1 MKERETIMAIIV
13 ETSAL
18 ENMTVTEGNLHI
30 VDLLQAAELIPSD
43 VADELR
49 QAIAEDYDG
58 FDMYSELERVL
69 DLPFIL
75 EGPSFAVATT
85 WDDLTIDD

>member
-1 MKERETIMAIIV
+1 MAILV

-18 ENMTVTEGNLHI
+18 ENMTVPEGNLHI
-30 VDLLQAAELIPSD
+30 VDLLQASELIPAD
-43 VADELR
+43 VADELT

-58 FDMYSELERVL
+58 FDMHAELERVL

-75 EGPSFAVATT
+75 EGPSFAVSTT
-85 WDDLTIDD
+85 WDDLTADD

>member
-1 MKERETIMAIIV
+1 MTLLV

-18 ENMTVTEGNLHI
+18 ENMTVPEGNLHI
-30 VDLLQAAELIPSD
+30 VDLLQASELIPAD

-58 FDMYSELERVL
+58 FDMHAELERVL
-69 DLPFIL
+69 GLPFIL

-85 WDDLTIDD
+85 WDDLTADD

>member
-1 MKERETIMAIIV
+1 MTILV

-18 ENMTVTEGNLHI
+18 ENMTVPEGNLHI
-30 VDLLQAAELIPSD
+30 VDLLQASKLILSD
-43 VADELR
+43 IADELR

-58 FDMYSELERVL
+58 FDMHAELERVL

-75 EGPSFAVATT
+75 EGPTFAVSTT
-85 WDDLTIDD
+85 WDDLTADD

>member
-1 MKERETIMAIIV
+1 MAILV

-18 ENMTVTEGNLHI
+18 ENMTVPEGNLHI
-30 VDLLQAAELIPSD
+30 VDLLQSSELIPAD
-43 VADELR
+43 VADELS

-58 FDMYSELERVL
+58 FDMHAELERVL

-75 EGPSFAVATT
+75 EGPSFAVSTT
-85 WDDLTIDD
+85 WDDLTADD

>member
-1 MKERETIMAIIV
+1 MTILAA
-13 ETSAL
+13 THAL
-18 ENMTVTEGNLHI
+18 ENMTVSEGNLHI
-30 VDLLQAAELIPSD
+30 VDLLQSSELIPAD

-58 FDMYSELERVL
+58 FDMHAELERVL

-75 EGPSFAVATT
+75 EGPSFAVSTT
-85 WDDLTIDD
+85 WDDLTADD

>member
-1 MKERETIMAIIV
+1 MTLLV

-18 ENMTVTEGNLHI
+18 ENMTVPEGNLHI
-30 VDLLQAAELIPSD
+30 VALLQASKIIRSD
-43 VADELR
+43 IADELR

-58 FDMYSELERVL
+58 FDMHAELERVL

-75 EGPSFAVATT
+75 EGRCFDHLGRSHSRR
-85 WDDLTIDD
+85 LGTILAA

>member
-1 MKERETIMAIIV
+1 MTILV

-18 ENMTVTEGNLHI
+18 ENMTVPEGNLHI
-30 VDLLQAAELIPSD
+30 VDLLQASELIPAD
-43 VADELR
+43 VADELT

-58 FDMYSELERVL
+58 FDMHAELERVL
-69 DLPFIL
+69 GLPFIL

-85 WDDLTIDD
+85 WDDLAADD

>member
-1 MKERETIMAIIV
+1 MTILV

-18 ENMTVTEGNLHI
+18 ENMTVPEGNLHI
-30 VDLLQAAELIPSD
+30 VALLQASELIPAD
-43 VADELR
+43 VADELS

-58 FDMYSELERVL
+58 FDMHAELERVL

-75 EGPSFAVATT
+75 EGPSFVVATS
-85 WDDLTIDD
+85 WDDLTYDD

>member
-1 MKERETIMAIIV
+1 MAILV

-18 ENMTVTEGNLHI
+18 ENMPVTDGNLHI
-30 VDLLQAAELIPSD
+30 VDLLQASKLILSD
-43 VADELR
+43 IADELR

-58 FDMYSELERVL
+58 FDMHAELERVL

-75 EGPSFAVATT
+75 EGPSFAVSTT
-85 WDDLTIDD
+85 WDDLTADD

>member
-1 MKERETIMAIIV
+1 MSILVATY
-13 ETSAL
+13 AL
-18 ENMTVTEGNLHI
+18 ENMPVTDGNLHI
-30 VDLLQAAELIPSD
+30 VDLLQASELIPAD

-58 FDMYSELERVL
+58 FDMHAELERVL

-75 EGPSFAVATT
+75 EGPSFAVSTT
-85 WDDLTIDD
+85 WDDLTADD

>member
-1 MKERETIMAIIV
+1 MAILV

-18 ENMTVTEGNLHI
+18 ENMTVPEGNLHI
-30 VDLLQAAELIPSD
+30 VDLLQASKLIPAD
-43 VADELR
+43 VADELS

-58 FDMYSELERVL
+58 FNMHADLERVL

-75 EGPSFAVATT
+75 EGPSFAVSTT
-85 WDDLTIDD
+85 WDDLTADD